1 MKKVITLLLSLALL
15 LSILPVSALATE
27 WTEAPEFAM
36 TATREDDTITLK
48 LYPKTKFVFSSL
60 GFNVAY
66 PDDKVTLVENM
77 DEEDENYIVVLN
89 KVSNTKFPTMNIT
102 PGNIAYAFAAATN
115 TTFAAEKPVLTV
127 HFTVNAGVGGK
138 IDFAVTNLNAGQTGD
153 VSKIYPSSEF
163 PTASVT
169 ISGGVTPPAHTCT
182 LTKVDAK
189 AATCTED
196 GNIEYYQCSDPTCGK
211 LYKDA
216 AGTQEITKADTVIK
230 AGHKYGD
237 LIPEVSATCGK
248 DGVKAHYECSVCHKN
263 FDTNYAELT
272 DLVIPATGE
281 HIWDLVEKEV
291 EGATTHTKECKVCGM
306 TEEETHD
313 KWPGDEPIE
322 WTSNDDYHW
331 HKFACGTIMDKAAHT
346 WDAGVETTPA
356 TCTKAGEKT
365 LTCTE
370 CGHEKIVTIPKAD
383 HQYKWT
389 NDETNHWQECTVCGD
404 IIDKAEHTY
413 APHKCEEAATCTK
426 AECGYVKPAGQHTW
440 NDGVVTK
447 EATCAEP
454 GEKTFT
460 CKVCSETKT
469 EPIKAPGHSLTKV
482 EAVAATCTE
491 GGNNEY
497 YTCSVCKKVFKAD
510 KTTETTVTD
519 ETLAALGHSMTKIPA
534 KAATC
539 TEPGN
544 SEYYTCG
551 TCGKF
556 FSDEAGKTEIAKDSW
571 VIDAL
576 KHDFTGAW
584 VNTDAAGHYH
594 KCTRCD
600 ATDTVIK
607 HTYSGKAC
615 TEADNCTV
623 CGYAKA
629 PGVHAWGT
637 VDYQWS
643 VSENNNMGC
652 TATVKCTNCEAVEAD
667 TAIVGSNII
676 TPATCTE
683 AGMIRYTATF
693 SSELFAPQTKEDPIP
708 ALGHTLT
715 KVEAKA
721 ATCTEVGNREYYT
734 CGTCGKFFSDKDGKT
749 EIAKDSWVINALGHK
764 LTRTAAKAATCTEP
778 GNNEYYTCGTC
789 GKFFSDKDGKNEI
802 AKDSWVINALGHSM
816 TKTDAKAATCT
827 EPGNSKYYTCGNC
840 GKFFSDADGK
850 TEIVKDSWVIK
861 ALDHDF
867 TGAWVNTD
875 AAGHYHKCSRC
886 DATDTVIK
894 HTYSGKPCDKADNCT
909 VCGYVKA
916 AGVHA
921 WGTAEYKW
929 GDDNKSCTATV
940 KCTNCEAVETDAAAI
955 GINTTPATCT
965 VDGKTVYTATFSSEL
980 FTTKTKEV
988 TIDKLGH
995 TYGAPVWSWS
1005 EDGKTATATF
1015 TCTREG
1021 CTAETTGHAQTV
1033 TATVSGKQ
1041 NVAPTCTDKGT
1052 TTYTAKVTFE
1062 KKDYA
1067 DTKNVQDI
1075 KALGHKLTKTAA
1087 KAATCEA
1094 AGNKE
1099 YYTCGTCGKFFSDKD
1114 GKNEI
1119 VKDSWVINAPGHT
1132 LTKTAA
1138 VTPTCAAGGN
1148 NEYWTCS
1155 VCHKVFKAD
1164 KTTETT
1170 VAKETLAK
1178 NPANHTGE
1186 TEQRGAVAASCMT
1199 AGRKAD
1205 TYCKGCGVRLS
1216 VGELIDPTGNHNYVN
1231 GVCTTCGNK
1240 QPANGDTI
1248 KAAIEKVVAD
1258 AKEAVEKVLDEAI
1271 KNETDANT
1279 KKILEKLKSYVSGSS
1294 KLQAVYNV
1302 TMKKGEEGDTPL
1314 ANGETLADAQ
1324 NVTIAISKETYN
1336 ALKSGAKIVESYLVD
1351 DTGNAQTREINA
1363 TLNEVKDEGGKVTG
1377 YTVTFAADRTAA
1389 YGLMT
1394 KTSSGGPSSGSGS
1407 SYTSG
1412 QSFTTDLPA
1421 DSINRV
1427 TVNGKKLDSKYYTV
1441 SSNGSGSIVTLTDA
1455 YLATLKAGKYTVKIE
1470 NKTHVSTGTF
1480 TIKADGTLS
1489 SPKTADA
1496 GIALYAVMAVS
1507 SLMGTAVVS
1516 KKRRKA

>member
-1 MKKVITLLLSLALL
+1 MKKRILSLLLVFVMCLTMLPTSSLAAGKVALKISAANASPSKGDTVTFSVTVGEVKNL
-15 LSILPVSALATE
+15 TNMEFVIDVPEGLTYVEKSAKLADGLKETLMVAAADWTETTKKFTMYGDSAYTSATDTLIMTFDCKVNDDASGTLSVSVRDDLSISDIEYEEMDVTVVPAII
-27 WTEAPEFAM
+27 
-36 TATREDDTITLK
+36 TI
-48 LYPKTKFVFSSL
+48 
-60 GFNVAY
+60 
-66 PDDKVTLVENM
+66 
-77 DEEDENYIVVLN
+77 
-89 KVSNTKFPTMNIT
+89 
-102 PGNIAYAFAAATN
+102 
-115 TTFAAEKPVLTV
+115 
-127 HFTVNAGVGGK
+127 
-138 IDFAVTNLNAGQTGD
+138 
-153 VSKIYPSSEF
+153 
-163 PTASVT
+163 
-169 ISGGVTPPAHTCT
+169 GGVTPPAHTHD
-182 LTKVDAK
+182 LKKVDAK

-216 AGTQEITKADTVIK
+216 AGTQEITKDDTIIK
-230 AGHKYGD
+230 AGHKYGN
-237 LIPEVSATCGK
+237 LIAEVSATCGK
-248 DGVKAHYECSVCHKN
+248 NGVKAHYECSVCHKN
-263 FDTNYAELT
+263 FDTNFDELT
-272 DLVIPATGE
+272 DLVIPATGN
-281 HIWDLVEKEV
+281 HIWELVEKEV
-291 EGATTHTKECKVCGM
+291 EDATTHTKKCKVCGM

-313 KWPGDEPIE
+313 KWPGDYPIE

-331 HKFACGTIMDKAAHT
+331 HQFACGTIMNKAAHT
-346 WDAGVETTPA
+346 WNEGVETTPA
-356 TCTKAGEKT
+356 TCTT
-365 LTCTE
+365 
-370 CGHEKIVTIPKAD
+370 
-383 HQYKWT
+383 
-389 NDETNHWQECTVCGD
+389 
-404 IIDKAEHTY
+404 
-413 APHKCEEAATCTK
+413 
-426 AECGYVKPAGQHTW
+426 
-440 NDGVVTK
+440 DGV
-447 EATCAEP
+447 
-454 GEKTFT
+454 KTYT

-469 EPIKAPGHSLTKV
+469 EPIKALGHSLTKV

-510 KTTETTVTD
+510 KTTETTVAD
-519 ETLAALGHSMTKIPA
+519 ETLAALGH
-534 KAATC
+534 
-539 TEPGN
+539 
-544 SEYYTCG
+544 
-551 TCGKF
+551 
-556 FSDEAGKTEIAKDSW
+556 
-571 VIDAL
+571 
-576 KHDFTGAW
+576 
-584 VNTDAAGHYH
+584 
-594 KCTRCD
+594 
-600 ATDTVIK
+600 
-607 HTYSGKAC
+607 
-615 TEADNCTV
+615 
-623 CGYAKA
+623 
-629 PGVHAWGT
+629 
-637 VDYQWS
+637 
-643 VSENNNMGC
+643 
-652 TATVKCTNCEAVEAD
+652 
-667 TAIVGSNII
+667 
-676 TPATCTE
+676 
-683 AGMIRYTATF
+683 
-693 SSELFAPQTKEDPIP
+693 
-708 ALGHTLT
+708 
-715 KVEAKA
+715 
-721 ATCTEVGNREYYT
+721 
-734 CGTCGKFFSDKDGKT
+734 
-749 EIAKDSWVINALGHK
+749 K
-764 LTRTAAKAATCTEP
+764 L
-778 GNNEYYTCGTC
+778 
-789 GKFFSDKDGKNEI
+789 
-802 AKDSWVINALGHSM
+802 

-827 EPGNSKYYTCGNC
+827 EPGNSEYYTCGNC

-875 AAGHYHKCSRC
+875 AAGHYHKCTRC

-894 HTYSGKPCDKADNCT
+894 HTFNGKPCTEEDSCN

-916 AGVHA
+916 PGVHA

-929 GDDNKSCTATV
+929 SDDYKSCTATV
-940 KCTNCEAVETDAAAI
+940 KCTNCEAVETDTAII
-955 GINTTPATCT
+955 GIDTTPATCT
-965 VDGKTVYTATFSSEL
+965 VDGKTVYTATFSSKL
-980 FTTKTKEV
+980 FTTQTKEV
-988 TIDKLGH
+988 TIEKLGH

-1067 DTKNVQDI
+1067 DTKDVQDI

-1087 KAATCEA
+1087 KAATCTE
-1094 AGNKE
+1094 AGNSE

-1119 VKDSWVINAPGHT
+1119 AKDSWVIAALGHK
-1132 LTKTAA
+1132 LTETPA

-1178 NPANHTGE
+1178 DPANHTGG

-1199 AGRKAD
+1199 AGRTAD
-1205 TYCKGCGVRLS
+1205 IYCKGCGEKLS
-1216 VGELIDPTGNHNYVN
+1216 KDDDGKIIPATGIHNYVD

-1240 QPANGDTI
+1240 QPADNATI

-1258 AKEAVEKVLDEAI
+1258 VKEAVEEVLDKAI

-1279 KKILEKLKSYVSGSS
+1279 KKILEKLKGYVSGSSRS
-1294 KLQAVYNV
+1294 KLQAVYGV
-1302 TMKKGEEGDTPL
+1302 TMSLNGQDLGKGDS
-1314 ANGETLADAQ
+1314 LADGQ
-1324 NVTIAISKETYN
+1324 NVTIAISEETYN
-1336 ALKSGAKIVESYLVD
+1336 ALRSGAKIVESYLD
-1351 DTGNAQTREINA
+1351 DKGEAQTREINA
-1363 TLNEVKDEGGKVTG
+1363 TLKQVGGG
-1377 YTVTFAADRTAA
+1377 YTVTFASDKTAV

-1394 KTSSGGPSSGSGS
+1394 KTSSGGSSGSGS

-1496 GIALYAVMAVS
+1496 GIALYAMLAVS

>member
-1 MKKVITLLLSLALL
+1 MKEMKRIISAVMAVVLCLNLCFSTAWAENLNTAVKTTLDVSTLEVKDVDQTVALTIEMEKDIVIDGFGGQLYWPQEIKLTSISNEELGLTGGDYNLANGKFGWSSPDAENQNFKYIITAVFTVPANTTAGTYEIGVKDLE
-15 LSILPVSALATE
+15 ITCDYGTPYDDAKALA
-27 WTEAPEFAM
+27 ASS
-36 TATREDDTITLK
+36 TL
-48 LYPKTKFVFSSL
+48 
-60 GFNVAY
+60 
-66 PDDKVTLVENM
+66 
-77 DEEDENYIVVLN
+77 
-89 KVSNTKFPTMNIT
+89 
-102 PGNIAYAFAAATN
+102 
-115 TTFAAEKPVLTV
+115 
-127 HFTVNAGVGGK
+127 
-138 IDFAVTNLNAGQTGD
+138 
-153 VSKIYPSSEF
+153 
-163 PTASVT
+163 T
-169 ISGGVTPPAHTCT
+169 ISGGVTPPAHTHD
-182 LTKVDAK
+182 LKKVDAK

-216 AGTQEITKADTVIK
+216 AGTQEITKDDTIIK
-230 AGHKYGD
+230 AGHKYGN
-237 LIPEVSATCGK
+237 LIAEVSATCGK
-248 DGVKAHYECSVCHKN
+248 NGVKAHYECSVCHKN
-263 FDTNYAELT
+263 FDTNFDELT
-272 DLVIPATGE
+272 DLVIPATGN
-281 HIWDLVEKEV
+281 HIWELVEKEV
-291 EGATTHTKECKVCGM
+291 EDATTHTKKCKVCGM

-313 KWPGDEPIE
+313 KWPGDYPIE

-331 HKFACGTIMDKAAHT
+331 HQFACGTIMNKAAHT
-346 WDAGVETTPA
+346 WNEGVETTPA
-356 TCTKAGEKT
+356 TCTTAGVRTYTCDVCKATKT
-365 LTCTE
+365 E
-370 CGHEKIVTIPKAD
+370 PIPVIA
-383 HQYKWT
+383 HQYEWKH
-389 NDETNHWQECTVCGD
+389 DETNHWQECSVCHD

-413 APHKCEEAATCTK
+413 ASHKCEDTATCTK
-426 AECGYVKPAGQHTW
+426 AECGYVKPAGQHSW
-440 NDGVVTK
+440 NDGEVTTP
-447 EATCAEP
+447 ATCTTD
-454 GEKTFT
+454 GVKTYT

-469 EPIKAPGHSLTKV
+469 EPIKALGHSLTKV

-510 KTTETTVTD
+510 KTTETTVAD
-519 ETLAALGHSMTKIPA
+519 ETLAALGH
-534 KAATC
+534 
-539 TEPGN
+539 
-544 SEYYTCG
+544 
-551 TCGKF
+551 
-556 FSDEAGKTEIAKDSW
+556 
-571 VIDAL
+571 
-576 KHDFTGAW
+576 
-584 VNTDAAGHYH
+584 
-594 KCTRCD
+594 
-600 ATDTVIK
+600 
-607 HTYSGKAC
+607 
-615 TEADNCTV
+615 
-623 CGYAKA
+623 
-629 PGVHAWGT
+629 
-637 VDYQWS
+637 
-643 VSENNNMGC
+643 
-652 TATVKCTNCEAVEAD
+652 
-667 TAIVGSNII
+667 
-676 TPATCTE
+676 
-683 AGMIRYTATF
+683 
-693 SSELFAPQTKEDPIP
+693 
-708 ALGHTLT
+708 
-715 KVEAKA
+715 
-721 ATCTEVGNREYYT
+721 
-734 CGTCGKFFSDKDGKT
+734 
-749 EIAKDSWVINALGHK
+749 K
-764 LTRTAAKAATCTEP
+764 L
-778 GNNEYYTCGTC
+778 
-789 GKFFSDKDGKNEI
+789 
-802 AKDSWVINALGHSM
+802 

-827 EPGNSKYYTCGNC
+827 EPGNSEYYTCGNC

-886 DATDTVIK
+886 DATDTVVK
-894 HTYSGKPCDKADNCT
+894 HTFNGKPCNEEDKCT

-929 GDDNKSCTATV
+929 GDDNMSCTATV
-940 KCTNCEAVETDAAAI
+940 KCTNCEAVETDTAII
-955 GINTTPATCT
+955 GIDTTPATCT
-965 VDGKTVYTATFSSEL
+965 VDGKTVYTATFSSNL
-980 FTTKTKEV
+980 FTTQTKEV

-1067 DTKNVQDI
+1067 DTKDVQDI

-1087 KAATCEA
+1087 KAATCTEP
-1094 AGNKE
+1094 GNSE
-1099 YYTCGTCGKFFSDKD
+1099 YYTCATCGKFFSDTD

-1119 VKDSWVINAPGHT
+1119 VKDSWVIKALGHD
-1132 LTKTAA
+1132 LTETPA

-1170 VAKETLAK
+1170 VAAETLAK
-1178 NPANHTGE
+1178 DPANHTGG

-1199 AGRKAD
+1199 AGREAD

-1216 VGELIDPTGNHNYVN
+1216 VGKLTDPTGNHNYVD

-1240 QPANGDTI
+1240 QPADGDI

-1258 AKEAVEKVLDEAI
+1258 VKEAVEEVLDKAI

-1279 KKILEKLKSYVSGSS
+1279 KKILEKLKGYVSGSSRS

-1302 TMKKGEEGDTPL
+1302 TMSKNGQNLDKGDS
-1314 ANGETLADAQ
+1314 LADGQ
-1324 NVTIAISKETYN
+1324 NVTIAISEETYN
-1336 ALKSGAKIVESYLVD
+1336 ALKSGAKIVESYLD
-1351 DTGNAQTREINA
+1351 KDGNAQTREINA
-1363 TLNEVKDEGGKVTG
+1363 TLKQVGDG
-1377 YTVTFAADRTAA
+1377 YTVTFASDKTAV

-1394 KTSSGGPSSGSGS
+1394 RTSSGGSSGSGS

-1496 GIALYAVMAVS
+1496 GIALYAMLAVS

>member
-1 MKKVITLLLSLALL
+1 MKEMKRIISAVMAVVLCLNLCFSTAWAENLNTAVKTTLDVSTLEVKDVDQTVALTIEMEKDIVIDGFGGQLYWPQEIKLTSISNEELGLTRGDYNLANGKFGWSSPDAENQNFKYIITAVFTVPANTTAGTYEIGVKDLE
-15 LSILPVSALATE
+15 ITCDYGTPYDDAKALA
-27 WTEAPEFAM
+27 ASS
-36 TATREDDTITLK
+36 TL
-48 LYPKTKFVFSSL
+48 
-60 GFNVAY
+60 
-66 PDDKVTLVENM
+66 
-77 DEEDENYIVVLN
+77 
-89 KVSNTKFPTMNIT
+89 
-102 PGNIAYAFAAATN
+102 
-115 TTFAAEKPVLTV
+115 
-127 HFTVNAGVGGK
+127 
-138 IDFAVTNLNAGQTGD
+138 
-153 VSKIYPSSEF
+153 
-163 PTASVT
+163 T
-169 ISGGVTPPAHTCT
+169 ISGGVTPPAHTHD
-182 LTKVDAK
+182 LKKVDAK

-216 AGTQEITKADTVIK
+216 AGTQEITKDDTIIK
-230 AGHKYGD
+230 AGHKYGN
-237 LIPEVSATCGK
+237 LIAEVSATCGK
-248 DGVKAHYECSVCHKN
+248 NGVKAHYECSVCHKN
-263 FDTNYAELT
+263 FDTNFDELT
-272 DLVIPATGE
+272 DLVIPATGN
-281 HIWDLVEKEV
+281 HIWELVEKEV
-291 EGATTHTKECKVCGM
+291 EDATTHTKKCKVCGM

-313 KWPGDEPIE
+313 KWPGDYPIE

-331 HKFACGTIMDKAAHT
+331 HQFACGTIMNKAAHT
-346 WDAGVETTPA
+346 WNEGVETTPA
-356 TCTKAGEKT
+356 TCTTAGVRTYTCDVCKATKT
-365 LTCTE
+365 E
-370 CGHEKIVTIPKAD
+370 PIPVIA
-383 HQYKWT
+383 HQYEWKH
-389 NDETNHWQECTVCGD
+389 DETNHWQECSVCHD

-413 APHKCEEAATCTK
+413 ASHKCEDTATCTK
-426 AECGYVKPAGQHTW
+426 AECGYVKPAGQHSW
-440 NDGVVTK
+440 NDGEVTTP
-447 EATCAEP
+447 ATCTTD
-454 GEKTFT
+454 GVKTYT

-469 EPIKAPGHSLTKV
+469 EPIKALGHSLTKV

-510 KTTETTVTD
+510 KTTETTVAD
-519 ETLAALGHSMTKIPA
+519 ETLAALGH
-534 KAATC
+534 
-539 TEPGN
+539 
-544 SEYYTCG
+544 
-551 TCGKF
+551 
-556 FSDEAGKTEIAKDSW
+556 
-571 VIDAL
+571 
-576 KHDFTGAW
+576 
-584 VNTDAAGHYH
+584 
-594 KCTRCD
+594 
-600 ATDTVIK
+600 
-607 HTYSGKAC
+607 
-615 TEADNCTV
+615 
-623 CGYAKA
+623 
-629 PGVHAWGT
+629 
-637 VDYQWS
+637 
-643 VSENNNMGC
+643 
-652 TATVKCTNCEAVEAD
+652 
-667 TAIVGSNII
+667 
-676 TPATCTE
+676 
-683 AGMIRYTATF
+683 
-693 SSELFAPQTKEDPIP
+693 
-708 ALGHTLT
+708 
-715 KVEAKA
+715 
-721 ATCTEVGNREYYT
+721 
-734 CGTCGKFFSDKDGKT
+734 
-749 EIAKDSWVINALGHK
+749 K
-764 LTRTAAKAATCTEP
+764 L
-778 GNNEYYTCGTC
+778 
-789 GKFFSDKDGKNEI
+789 
-802 AKDSWVINALGHSM
+802 

-827 EPGNSKYYTCGNC
+827 EPGNSEYYTCGNC

-875 AAGHYHKCSRC
+875 AAGHYHKCTRC

-894 HTYSGKPCDKADNCT
+894 HTFNGKPCTEEDSCN

-916 AGVHA
+916 PGVHA

-929 GDDNKSCTATV
+929 SDDYKSCTATV
-940 KCTNCEAVETDAAAI
+940 KCTNCEAVETDTAII
-955 GINTTPATCT
+955 GIDTTPATCT
-965 VDGKTVYTATFSSEL
+965 VDGKTVYTATFSSNL
-980 FTTKTKEV
+980 FTTQTKEV
-988 TIDKLGH
+988 TIEKLGH

-1067 DTKNVQDI
+1067 DTKDVQDI

-1087 KAATCEA
+1087 KAATCTE
-1094 AGNKE
+1094 AGNSE

-1119 VKDSWVINAPGHT
+1119 AKDSWVIAALGHK
-1132 LTKTAA
+1132 LTETPA

-1178 NPANHTGE
+1178 DPANHTGG

-1199 AGRKAD
+1199 AGRTAD
-1205 TYCKGCGVRLS
+1205 IYCKGCGEKLS
-1216 VGELIDPTGNHNYVN
+1216 KDDDGKIIPATGIHNYVD

-1240 QPANGDTI
+1240 QPADNATI

-1258 AKEAVEKVLDEAI
+1258 VKEAVEEVLDKAI

-1279 KKILEKLKSYVSGSS
+1279 KKILEKLKGYVSGSSRS
-1294 KLQAVYNV
+1294 KLQAVYGV
-1302 TMKKGEEGDTPL
+1302 TMSLNGQDLGKGDS
-1314 ANGETLADAQ
+1314 LADGQ
-1324 NVTIAISKETYN
+1324 NVTIAISEETYN
-1336 ALKSGAKIVESYLVD
+1336 ALRSGAKIVESYLD
-1351 DTGNAQTREINA
+1351 DKGEAQTREINA
-1363 TLNEVKDEGGKVTG
+1363 TLKQVGGG
-1377 YTVTFAADRTAA
+1377 YTVTFASDKTAV

-1394 KTSSGGPSSGSGS
+1394 KTSSGGSSGSGS

-1496 GIALYAVMAVS
+1496 GIALYAMLAVS

>member
-1 MKKVITLLLSLALL
+1 MKEMKRIISAVMAVVLCLNLCFSTAWAENLNTAVKTTLDVSTLEVKDTDQTVALTIEMEKDIVIDGFGGQLYW
-15 LSILPVSALATE
+15 PQE
-27 WTEAPEFAM
+27 
-36 TATREDDTITLK
+36 LK
-48 LYPKTKFVFSSL
+48 LTSISNEALGLTGGDYNLANGKFGWSS
-60 GFNVAY
+60 
-66 PDDKVTLVENM
+66 PDAENQ
-77 DEEDENYIVVLN
+77 NFKYI
-89 KVSNTKFPTMNIT
+89 IT
-102 PGNIAYAFAAATN
+102 A
-115 TTFAAEKPVLTV
+115 V
-127 HFTVNAGVGGK
+127 FTVPANTAAGTYEIGVKDLEITCDYGTPYDDAK
-138 IDFAVTNLNAGQTGD
+138 ALSA
-153 VSKIYPSSEF
+153 SS
-163 PTASVT
+163 TLT
-169 ISGGVTPPAHTCT
+169 ISGGVTPPVHTCDATT
-182 LTKVDAK
+182 LTKTDAK

-196 GNIEYYQCSDPTCGK
+196 GNIEYWTCTCGK

-216 AGTQEITKADTVIK
+216 NATTEITDKADTVIK

-237 LIPEVSATCGK
+237 LIAEVSATCGK

-272 DLVIPATGE
+272 DLVIPATGK

-313 KWPGDEPIE
+313 KWPGDYPIE

-331 HKFACGTIMDKAAHT
+331 HQFACGTIMDKAAHT

-356 TCTKAGEKT
+356 TCTKAGVKT
-365 LTCTE
+365 YTCTE
-370 CGHEKIVTIPKAD
+370 CQATKTEPSPVIAHKYEWK
-383 HQYKWT
+383 H
-389 NDETNHWQECTVCGD
+389 DETNHWQECTVCGD

-426 AECGYVKPAGQHTW
+426 AECGYVKPAGQHNWDEGKVTTPATCTT
-440 NDGVVTK
+440 DGV
-447 EATCAEP
+447 
-454 GEKTFT
+454 KTYT

-469 EPIKAPGHSLTKV
+469 EPIKASGHSLTKV

-510 KTTETTVTD
+510 KTTETTVAD
-519 ETLAALGHSMTKIPA
+519 ETLAALGHKLTKTDA

-571 VIDAL
+571 V
-576 KHDFTGAW
+576 
-584 VNTDAAGHYH
+584 TD
-594 KCTRCD
+594 
-600 ATDTVIK
+600 
-607 HTYSGKAC
+607 
-615 TEADNCTV
+615 
-623 CGYAKA
+623 
-629 PGVHAWGT
+629 
-637 VDYQWS
+637 
-643 VSENNNMGC
+643 
-652 TATVKCTNCEAVEAD
+652 
-667 TAIVGSNII
+667 
-676 TPATCTE
+676 
-683 AGMIRYTATF
+683 
-693 SSELFAPQTKEDPIP
+693 
-708 ALGHTLT
+708 
-715 KVEAKA
+715 
-721 ATCTEVGNREYYT
+721 
-734 CGTCGKFFSDKDGKT
+734 
-749 EIAKDSWVINALGHK
+749 
-764 LTRTAAKAATCTEP
+764 
-778 GNNEYYTCGTC
+778 
-789 GKFFSDKDGKNEI
+789 
-802 AKDSWVINALGHSM
+802 
-816 TKTDAKAATCT
+816 
-827 EPGNSKYYTCGNC
+827 
-840 GKFFSDADGK
+840 
-850 TEIVKDSWVIK
+850 

-886 DATDTVIK
+886 DATDTVVK
-894 HTYSGKPCDKADNCT
+894 HTFNGKPCNEEDKCT

-929 GDDNKSCTATV
+929 GDDNMSCTATV
-940 KCTNCEAVETDAAAI
+940 KCTNCEAVETDTAII
-955 GINTTPATCT
+955 GIDTTPATCT

-980 FTTKTKEV
+980 FTTQTKEV

-1062 KKDYA
+1062 TKDYT
-1067 DTKNVQDI
+1067 DTKDVQDI

-1087 KAATCEA
+1087 KAATCTE
-1094 AGNKE
+1094 AGNSE

-1119 VKDSWVINAPGHT
+1119 AKDSWVIAALGHK
-1132 LTKTAA
+1132 LTKTPA

-1148 NEYWTCS
+1148 NAYWTCS

-1170 VAKETLAK
+1170 VAAETLAK
-1178 NPANHTGE
+1178 DPTNHTGG

-1199 AGRKAD
+1199 AGRTAD
-1205 TYCKGCGVRLS
+1205 TYCKGCGKLTKA
-1216 VGELIDPTGNHNYVN
+1216 GDLIPPTGKHNYKD

-1240 QPANGDTI
+1240 QPADNATI

-1258 AKEAVEKVLDEAI
+1258 VKEAVEEVLDKAI
-1271 KNETDANT
+1271 ENETDANT
-1279 KKILEKLKSYVSGSS
+1279 KKILEKLKGYVSGSSRS
-1294 KLQAVYNV
+1294 KLQAVYSV
-1302 TMKKGEEGDTPL
+1302 TMSLNGQDLDKGDS
-1314 ANGETLADAQ
+1314 LADGQ
-1324 NVTIAISKETYN
+1324 NVTIAISEETYN
-1336 ALKSGAKIVESYLVD
+1336 ALRSGAKIVESYLD
-1351 DTGNAQTREINA
+1351 KDGNAQTREINA
-1363 TLNEVKDEGGKVTG
+1363 TLKQVGDG
-1377 YTVTFAADRTAA
+1377 YTVTFAADKTAA

-1394 KTSSGGPSSGSGS
+1394 KTSSGGSSGSGS

-1412 QSFTTDLPA
+1412 MSFTTDLPA

-1496 GIALYAVMAVS
+1496 GIALYAMLAVS

>member
-1 MKKVITLLLSLALL
+1 MKKRILSLLLVFVMCLTMLPTSSLAAGKVALKISAANASPSKGDTVTFSVTVGEVKNL
-15 LSILPVSALATE
+15 TNMDFVIDVPEGLTYVEKSAKLADGLKETLMVAAADWTETTKKFTMYGDNAYTSATDTLIMTFDCKVNDDASGTLSVSVRDDLSISDIEYEEMDVTVVPAII
-27 WTEAPEFAM
+27 
-36 TATREDDTITLK
+36 TI
-48 LYPKTKFVFSSL
+48 
-60 GFNVAY
+60 
-66 PDDKVTLVENM
+66 
-77 DEEDENYIVVLN
+77 
-89 KVSNTKFPTMNIT
+89 
-102 PGNIAYAFAAATN
+102 
-115 TTFAAEKPVLTV
+115 
-127 HFTVNAGVGGK
+127 
-138 IDFAVTNLNAGQTGD
+138 
-153 VSKIYPSSEF
+153 
-163 PTASVT
+163 
-169 ISGGVTPPAHTCT
+169 GGVTPPAHTCT
-182 LTKVDAK
+182 LTKVPAK

-216 AGTQEITKADTVIK
+216 AGTKEITKDDTVIK
-230 AGHKYGD
+230 AAHTGIKLYPAKEPTCDSDGHVAYWFCTGCD
-237 LIPEVSATCGK
+237 N
-248 DGVKAHYECSVCHKN
+248 YY
-263 FDTNYAELT
+263 FDNNGAVGEKTTVEKVA
-272 DLVIPATGE
+272 IPATG
-281 HIWDLVEKEV
+281 HKWVLVVGGYE
-291 EGATTHTKECKVCGM
+291 EGAPNHTISCSVCGQKKD
-306 TEEETHD
+306 EAHAD
-313 KWPGDEPIE
+313 RPGDVSDV
-322 WTSNDDYHW
+322 WQHDGTNHW
-331 HKFACGTIMDKAAHT
+331 NVYGCGTIMNKATHT

-356 TCTKAGEKT
+356 TCTKAGVKT
-365 LTCTE
+365 YTCDVCKATKTE
-370 CGHEKIVTIPKAD
+370 PIPVIA
-383 HQYKWT
+383 HQYEWKH
-389 NDETNHWQECTVCGD
+389 DETNHWQECSVCHD

-413 APHKCEEAATCTK
+413 ASHKCEDTAACTK
-426 AECGYVKPAGQHTW
+426 AECGYVKPAGQHSWDEGKVTVPATCTT
-440 NDGVVTK
+440 DGV
-447 EATCAEP
+447 
-454 GEKTFT
+454 KTFT

-469 EPIKAPGHSLTKV
+469 EPIKASGHSLTKV

-491 GGNNEY
+491 PGNNEY

-510 KTTETTVTD
+510 KTTETTVAD
-519 ETLAALGHSMTKIPA
+519 ETLTALGHKLTKTEA

-544 SEYYTCG
+544 SE
-551 TCGKF
+551 
-556 FSDEAGKTEIAKDSW
+556 
-571 VIDAL
+571 
-576 KHDFTGAW
+576 
-584 VNTDAAGHYH
+584 
-594 KCTRCD
+594 
-600 ATDTVIK
+600 
-607 HTYSGKAC
+607 
-615 TEADNCTV
+615 
-623 CGYAKA
+623 
-629 PGVHAWGT
+629 
-637 VDYQWS
+637 
-643 VSENNNMGC
+643 
-652 TATVKCTNCEAVEAD
+652 
-667 TAIVGSNII
+667 
-676 TPATCTE
+676 
-683 AGMIRYTATF
+683 
-693 SSELFAPQTKEDPIP
+693 
-708 ALGHTLT
+708 
-715 KVEAKA
+715 
-721 ATCTEVGNREYYT
+721 
-734 CGTCGKFFSDKDGKT
+734 
-749 EIAKDSWVINALGHK
+749 
-764 LTRTAAKAATCTEP
+764 
-778 GNNEYYTCGTC
+778 
-789 GKFFSDKDGKNEI
+789 
-802 AKDSWVINALGHSM
+802 
-816 TKTDAKAATCT
+816 
-827 EPGNSKYYTCGNC
+827 YYTCGNC

-929 GDDNKSCTATV
+929 GDDNMSCTATV
-940 KCTNCEAVETDAAAI
+940 KCTNCEAVETDTAII
-955 GINTTPATCT
+955 GIDTTPATCT
-965 VDGKTVYTATFSSEL
+965 VDGKTVYTATFSSNL
-980 FTTKTKEV
+980 FTTQTKEV

-1041 NVAPTCTDKGT
+1041 KVAPTCTDKGT

-1062 KKDYA
+1062 KKDYT
-1067 DTKNVQDI
+1067 DTKDVQDI

-1087 KAATCEA
+1087 KAATCTE
-1094 AGNKE
+1094 AGNSA

-1114 GKNEI
+1114 GKTEI
-1119 VKDSWVINAPGHT
+1119 AKDSWVIKALGHK
-1132 LTKTAA
+1132 LTQTPA
-1138 VTPTCAAGGN
+1138 VTPTCVAGGN
-1148 NEYWTCS
+1148 DEYWTCS

-1178 NPANHTGE
+1178 DPANHTGG

-1199 AGRKAD
+1199 AGRTAD
-1205 TYCKGCGVRLS
+1205 TYCKGCGKLTEPGAFIR
-1216 VGELIDPTGNHNYVN
+1216 PTGVHNYKD

-1240 QPANGDTI
+1240 QPADNATI

-1258 AKEAVEKVLDEAI
+1258 VKEAVEEVLDKAI

-1279 KKILEKLKSYVSGSS
+1279 KKILEKLKGYVSGSSRS

-1302 TMKKGEEGDTPL
+1302 TMSLNGQDLDKGDS
-1314 ANGETLADAQ
+1314 LADGQ
-1324 NVTIAISKETYN
+1324 NVTIAISEETYN
-1336 ALKSGAKIVESYLVD
+1336 ALRSGAKIVESYLD
-1351 DTGNAQTREINA
+1351 KDGNAQTREINA
-1363 TLNEVKDEGGKVTG
+1363 TLKQVGGG
-1377 YTVTFAADRTAA
+1377 YTVTFASDKTAV

-1394 KTSSGGPSSGSGS
+1394 KTSSGGSSGSGS

-1412 QSFTTDLPA
+1412 MSFTTDLPA

-1489 SPKTADA
+1489 SPRTADA
-1496 GIALYAVMAVS
+1496 GIALYATLAVS